1 MNIVINSADELIQL
15 RKAICAYKKRK
26 QLSID
31 SLQRLRAK
39 TREGGIIPELRNA
52 NTIEDLDHIREDMI
66 ERKQQTVAWCD
77 NFINQINLQLS
88 QN

>member
-15 RKAICAYKKRK
+15 RKAICVYKKRK

-31 SLQRLRAK
+31 SIQRLRVK
-39 TREGGIIPELRNA
+39 TRGGGVTPELRNA
-52 NTIEDLDHIREDMI
+52 TTIEDLDHIREDMI
-66 ERKQQTVAWCD
+66 ERRQQAVTWCD
-77 NFINQINLQLS
+77 NFIDQINLQLS

>member
-15 RKAICAYKKRK
+15 RKAICVYKKRK

-31 SLQRLRAK
+31 SIQRLRAK
-39 TREGGIIPELRNA
+39 TRGGVVIPELRNA

-66 ERKQQTVAWCD
+66 ERRQQAVTWCD
-77 NFINQINLQLS
+77 NFIDQINLQLS

>member
-15 RKAICAYKKRK
+15 RKAICVYKKRK

-31 SLQRLRAK
+31 SIQRLRVK
-39 TREGGIIPELRNA
+39 TRGGVVTPELRNA

-66 ERKQQTVAWCD
+66 ERRQQAVTWCD
-77 NFINQINLQLS
+77 NFIDQINLQLS

>member
-15 RKAICAYKKRK
+15 RKAICVYKKRK

-31 SLQRLRAK
+31 SIQRLRAK
-39 TREGGIIPELRNA
+39 TRGGVVIPELRNA

-66 ERKQQTVAWCD
+66 ERRQQAVTWCD
-77 NFINQINLQLS
+77 NFIDKIDLQLS